1 MTSPEPGEGSFLE
14 RQRAALV
21 AQRTHLSER
30 IDRVLQ
36 QLPEHRERVQVD
48 AAIAAFDRIL
58 GAMPADQSPG
68 PPAWAA
74 APEPEAQPAKA
85 PAPAPAPQD
94 KRPVRRLRTPQDRGR
109 QVTEEQIDAAMREL
123 GAWQNPRLAERLGV
137 TREVASDFSGERVKQ
152 GKAFKHGG
160 KRGPTVFF
168 TWHEYTGPVDLTTAR
183 GGKPWVPG
191 FLKAKVEPKPE
202 PEPTAAE
209 AKVRDFVQKA
219 GPNAKVPVML
229 VAGAKRLEAAI
240 VRKAFATW
248 VEHGTF
254 EALERDEA
262 GSPSVVRFAKPT
274 EPGAAATFD
283 AHRRPAET
291 PRNGAAEPVAGTGQ
305 KTRLT
310 ADKDAAKII
319 DQARAQGA
327 TADRTG
333 GGEVVI
339 TAPGGQKVYM
349 ASTPSSSAL
358 DKNRKDLREAGI
370 TV

>member
-1 MTSPEPGEGSFLE
+1 MTTSEPGEGSFLE

-36 QLPEHRERVQVD
+36 QLPEHQERLQVD

-58 GAMPADQSPG
+58 GVTPADQSPG
-68 PPAWAA
+68 PPATAVA
-74 APEPEAQPAKA
+74 SEPEAQPAKT
-85 PAPAPAPQD
+85 PAPALAPQR
-94 KRPVRRLRTPQDRGR
+94 KQPVRRPRTPQDRGR
-109 QVTEEQIDAAMREL
+109 RVTEEQIDAAMREL

-137 TREVASDFSGERVKQ
+137 KRELASDLSIERVKQ
-152 GKAFKHGG
+152 GKAVKHGG
-160 KRGPTVFF
+160 HRGPTSFF

-183 GGKPWVPG
+183 GGIPWVPG
-191 FLKAKVEPKPE
+191 FLKAKVEPE

-209 AKVRDFVQKA
+209 VKVRDFVQKA

-248 VEHGTF
+248 VERGAF
-254 EALERDEA
+254 EALEHDEA
-262 GSPSVVRFAKPT
+262 GNPSVVRFAKPT

-283 AHRRPAET
+283 ARRRPAET

-310 ADKDAAKII
+310 ADKDAAKLI

-327 TADRTG
+327 TADKTG

-349 ASTPSSSAL
+349 AATPSSPAL